1 MSMKGANPLS
11 KGETWIAVLT
21 LVFILGMA
29 GVYARATC
37 MDEGDYIIRT
47 GKLAQET
54 VAVESVQWQ
63 VDINT
68 ATAEE
73 LTALP
78 GVGEA
83 LAERIIAYR
92 EEHGGFRAAE
102 ELLEVKGIGESKF
115 AEMKDWIILEEEAK
129 G

>member
-1 MSMKGANPLS
+1 MRKSIPLS

-29 GVYARATC
+29 GVYARTTC

-54 VAVESVQWQ
+54 VAIEAVRWQ
-63 VDINT
+63 VNINT

-92 EEHGGFRAAE
+92 EEHGRFRAAE

>member
-1 MSMKGANPLS
+1 MRKSIPLS
-11 KGETWIAVLT
+11 KGETWIAALT

-54 VAVESVQWQ
+54 VAIEAVRWQ
-63 VDINT
+63 VNINT
-68 ATAEE
+68 AAAEE

-92 EEHGGFRAAE
+92 EEHGRFRAAE

>member
-1 MSMKGANPLS
+1 MRKSIPLS

-29 GVYARATC
+29 DVYARATC

-54 VAVESVQWQ
+54 VAIEAVQWQ
-63 VDINT
+63 VNINT
-68 ATAEE
+68 AAAEE

-92 EEHGGFRAAE
+92 EEHGRFRAAE

>member
-1 MSMKGANPLS
+1 MRKSIPLS

-37 MDEGDYIIRT
+37 MDGGDYIIRT

-54 VAVESVQWQ
+54 VAIEAVRWQ
-63 VDINT
+63 VNINT
-68 ATAEE
+68 AAAEE

-92 EEHGGFRAAE
+92 EEHGRFRAAE

>member
-1 MSMKGANPLS
+1 MRKSIPLS

-54 VAVESVQWQ
+54 VAIEAVRWQ
-63 VDINT
+63 VNINT
-68 ATAEE
+68 AAAEE

-92 EEHGGFRAAE
+92 EEHGRFREAE

>member
-1 MSMKGANPLS
+1 MRKSIPLS
-11 KGETWIAVLT
+11 KGETWIAALT

-37 MDEGDYIIRT
+37 MDEGNYIIRT

-54 VAVESVQWQ
+54 VAIEAVRWQ
-63 VDINT
+63 VNINT

-92 EEHGGFRAAE
+92 EEHGRFRAAE

>member
-1 MSMKGANPLS
+1 MRKSIPLS

-54 VAVESVQWQ
+54 VAIEAVRWQ
-63 VDINT
+63 VNINT
-68 ATAEE
+68 AAAEE

-92 EEHGGFRAAE
+92 EEHGRFRAAE

>member
-1 MSMKGANPLS
+1 MRKSNPLS
-11 KGETWIAVLT
+11 KGEKWIIVLT

-54 VAVESVQWQ
+54 APIESVEWQ
-63 VDINT
+63 VNINT

-78 GVGEA
+78 GVGEV
-83 LAERIIAYR
+83 LAERMVAYR
-92 EEHGGFRAAE
+92 EEHGRLRAVE

-115 AEMKDWIILEEEAK
+115 AGMKDWIILEEEAK

>member
-1 MSMKGANPLS
+1 MRKSIPLS

-29 GVYARATC
+29 GVYARATS

-54 VAVESVQWQ
+54 VAIEAVQWQ
-63 VDINT
+63 VNINT
-68 ATAEE
+68 AAAEE

-92 EEHGGFRAAE
+92 EKHGRFRAAE

>member
-1 MSMKGANPLS
+1 MRKSIPLS

-54 VAVESVQWQ
+54 VAIEAVQWQ

-92 EEHGGFRAAE
+92 EEHGRFRAAE

-115 AEMKDWIILEEEAK
+115 AEMKDWILLEEEAK

>member
-1 MSMKGANPLS
+1 MRKSIPLS
-11 KGETWIAVLT
+11 KGETWIAALT

-54 VAVESVQWQ
+54 VAIEAVQWQ
-63 VDINT
+63 VNINT
-68 ATAEE
+68 AAAEE

-92 EEHGGFRAAE
+92 EEHGRFRAAE
-102 ELLEVKGIGESKF
+102 ELLEVKGIGESEF

>member
-1 MSMKGANPLS
+1 MNMRKSIPLS

-54 VAVESVQWQ
+54 VAIEAVQWQ
-63 VDINT
+63 VNINT
-68 ATAEE
+68 AAAEE

-92 EEHGGFRAAE
+92 EEHGRFRAAE

>member
-1 MSMKGANPLS
+1 MRKSNPLS

-29 GVYARATC
+29 GVYARSTC

-54 VAVESVQWQ
+54 VAIEAVQWQ
-63 VDINT
+63 VNINT
-68 ATAEE
+68 AAAEE

-92 EEHGGFRAAE
+92 EEHGRFRAAE
-102 ELLEVKGIGESKF
+102 DLLEVKGIGESKF

>member
-1 MSMKGANPLS
+1 MRKSIPLS
-11 KGETWIAVLT
+11 KGETWIAALT

-37 MDEGDYIIRT
+37 MNEGDYIIRT

-54 VAVESVQWQ
+54 VAIEAVQWQ
-63 VDINT
+63 VNINT
-68 ATAEE
+68 AAAEE

-92 EEHGGFRAAE
+92 EEHGRFRAAE

>member
-1 MSMKGANPLS
+1 MRKSIPLS

-29 GVYARATC
+29 GVYVRATC

-54 VAVESVQWQ
+54 VAIEAVQWQ
-63 VDINT
+63 VNINT
-68 ATAEE
+68 AAAEE

-92 EEHGGFRAAE
+92 EEHGRFRAAE
-102 ELLEVKGIGESKF
+102 ELLEVKGIGESEF

>member
-1 MSMKGANPLS
+1 MRKSIPLS

-29 GVYARATC
+29 GVYARAIC

-54 VAVESVQWQ
+54 VAIEAVRWQ
-63 VDINT
+63 VNINT

-92 EEHGGFRAAE
+92 EEHGAFRAAE
-102 ELLEVKGIGESKF
+102 ELMEVDGIGEGKF
-115 AEMKDWIILEEEAK
+115 ADMKEWIILEEEARE
-129 G
+129 

>member
-1 MSMKGANPLS
+1 MRKSIPLS
-11 KGETWIAVLT
+11 KGETWIAALT

-54 VAVESVQWQ
+54 VAIEAVRWQ
-63 VDINT
+63 VNINT

-92 EEHGGFRAAE
+92 EEHGRFRAAE